1 MTSELTCRPAGK
13 APAHSSTCAI
23 LSQEVDATPQQ
34 IQQAL
39 LALHGGDLV
48 AYPTDTVYG
57 LGCDACNPAA
67 VARVFAVK
75 QRPLSQPLPLLV
87 ADIAMLEQATTGL
100 SPLARRLIK
109 RFMPGPLTIVVP
121 RSSLIPDIVAAGG
134 PSVGLRIP
142 DHPIPRALAAG
153 LGHPIAGT
161 SANRSGM
168 PSARTAAEVRR
179 QLGNSVDCILG
190 GSCGDSLESTI
201 LDLTQDPPAL
211 LRRGPI
217 PLADLQEALGHS
229 LAGHSA

>member
-1 MTSELTCRPAGK
+1 M
-13 APAHSSTCAI
+13 
-23 LSQEVDATPQQ
+23 LSQEVDPTAQQ

-39 LALHGGDLV
+39 SVLRGGGLV

-67 VARVFAVK
+67 IARVFAVK

-87 ADIAMLEQATTGL
+87 ADLAMLEQAAADL
-100 SPLARRLIK
+100 SPLARRLIE
-109 RFMPGPLTIVVP
+109 RFMPGPLTIVVR

-134 PSVGLRIP
+134 PSIGLRIP

-179 QLGNSVDCILG
+179 QLGGAVDCTLDAP
-190 GSCGDSLESTI
+190 CGPSRNLAASASSSGTPESTI

-211 LRRGPI
+211 LRPGPI

-229 LAGHSA
+229 LAVRPA